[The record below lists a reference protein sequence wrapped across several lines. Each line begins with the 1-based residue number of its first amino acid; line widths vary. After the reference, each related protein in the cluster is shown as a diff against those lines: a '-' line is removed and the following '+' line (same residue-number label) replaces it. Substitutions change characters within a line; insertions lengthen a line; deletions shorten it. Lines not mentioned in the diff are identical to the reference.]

1 MKKRKSS
8 FQRVFSALKDV
19 MKVLEKEKKKTY
31 KLGKEAHQKRFEA
44 EYLYGFAVGRNRQA
58 NDTLALARKIVL
70 KM

>member
-1 MKKRKSS
+1 MKKQKSS

-44 EYLYGFAVGRNRQA
+44 
-58 NDTLALARKIVL
+58 
-70 KM
+70 